1 MFPSFFA
8 PAGDLFAELDRLSR
22 EMQQLFDGMPVNI
35 RAGRRGGFP
44 ALNIGHTPSSVE
56 VYAFAPGI
64 DPQRLKVEIH
74 KGVLTIEGER
84 ASDLPPSGDK
94 QRVYANERIAGSFK
108 RVIGLP
114 DDVDAA
120 QVDATYR
127 DGLLHVS
134 IKRRADAQP
143 RRIAIN

>member
-22 EMQQLFDGMPVNI
+22 DMQQLFDGMPVNI

-56 VYAFAPGI
+56 VYAFAPGL
-64 DPQRLKVEIH
+64 DPQRIKVEIH

-94 QRVYANERIAGSFK
+94 VNVYANERIAGSFK

-114 DDVDAA
+114 DDVDPA

-143 RRIAIN
+143 RRISIN

>member
-1 MFPSFFA
+1 MLPSFFA

-22 EMQQLFDGMPVNI
+22 DMHRLFEGMPVNI
-35 RAGRRGGFP
+35 RAGRRGAFP

-56 VYAFAPGI
+56 VYAFAPGM
-64 DPQRLKVEIH
+64 DPQRVKVEIH

-94 QRVYANERIAGSFK
+94 VNVYANERIAGSFK
-108 RVIGLP
+108 RVIALP
-114 DDVDAA
+114 DDIDPA

-127 DGLLHVS
+127 DGLLHIS
-134 IKRRADAQP
+134 IQRRADAQP
-143 RRIAIN
+143 RRISIH

>member
-1 MFPSFFA
+1 MFPTFFT

-22 EMQQLFDGMPVNI
+22 DMQRLFDGLPVSI
-35 RAGRRGGFP
+35 RAGRRGAFP

-56 VYAFAPGI
+56 VYAFAPGV
-64 DPQRLKVEIH
+64 DPQHIKVEIH

-84 ASDLPPSGDK
+84 ASDLPPSGEK
-94 QRVYANERIAGSFK
+94 VNVYANERIAGSFK
-108 RVIGLP
+108 RVIALP
-114 DDVDAA
+114 DDVDCA

-134 IKRRADAQP
+134 IKRHADAQP